1 MTESQEE
8 LDRWKKRILCAL
20 GRNGAVVTEII
31 PELEWII
38 VEGMSNKEI
47 ADRLEITINTVKGYI
62 KNIYEKLG
70 VNRRVQVV
78 TRAKELKILKN
89 K

>member
-8 LDRWKKRILCAL
+8 LDRWKKRILHAL